1 MCIFDQILEQTKHKK
16 AGPTST
22 AKDGFGPA
30 RHYYNIQ
37 LKIG

>member
-1 MCIFDQILEQTKHKK
+1 MKNYLCLDPILGQMDCIKK

-30 RHYYNIQ
+30 RSYYSI
-37 LKIG
+37 